1 MGRPPIPPRGSLLL
15 QVLKIA
21 ALAAAY
27 FVAGKFGLS
36 LALVNTSTT
45 AVWPPTGIALAAL
58 LLLGPRVWPGIAIG
72 AFLVNFSTTADLPS
86 SVGIAVGN
94 TLEAIIGARL
104 VNAFANGS
112 RAFDRPQDVLKFA
125 LLAALLG
132 TVVSATIGTI
142 SLALSGL
149 AASGNLGTIWFT
161 WWLGDASGAL
171 LVAPVLLTWS
181 RSDLREL
188 RSRLVE
194 RAALMVAV
202 LLTGFLVF
210 AGGEPLSISR
220 DPVEFLC
227 LPAFVWAAYRFG
239 PRETTAA
246 ALAVAIIA
254 VWGTLHGFGPFARSD
269 QNGSLLLLQAFMG
282 VTAVTSGMLAAAVL
296 DRQRAETTV
305 HTAEQRLRAL
315 AEESARVREE
325 FLSIATHE
333 LRTPLAGLR
342 GYIQVAQLAL
352 DRGQHDRVRGA
363 FGAALRQSDHLAALI
378 AQLLDASKAEAG
390 ALIVEPVTTDISDLV
405 RRSVEAERLISET
418 QRWVTDIAP
427 DLRAEVDPVRFAE
440 VVGNLLDNA
449 VKFTPAGGTVMVR
462 LTGDTAEVRL
472 QVADQ
477 GIGITPDRVDRIF
490 ERFYRAHDDRG
501 LGGLGL
507 GLYITRQIV
516 QRHGGEITVES
527 EPGRGSTF
535 VVRLPRSTPEI
546 TPPLTERARE
556 DPARAGRVLVVDDD
570 PDIRTLV
577 TEVLRDAGLTVASA
591 RDGNEALAEAARMRP
606 DVILLDKLMP
616 GMDGTAFASVYRA
629 AGKGAPIIAFCAARD
644 AEKWAA
650 AIGAVSYIGKPF
662 DVKELESLVLAQLPA
677 IA

>member
-1 MGRPPIPPRGSLLL
+1 MGRLPIPPRGPLLL
-15 QVLKIA
+15 EVLKIA
-21 ALAAAY
+21 ALATAY
-27 FVAGKFGLS
+27 FVSGKFGLS

-72 AFLVNFSTTADLPS
+72 AFVVNFTTTADVPS

-149 AASGNLGTIWFT
+149 AASGNFGPIWFT
-161 WWLGDASGAL
+161 WWLGDVSGAL
-171 LVAPVLLTWS
+171 LVAPVFLTWS
-181 RSDLREL
+181 RWDVREL

-194 RAALMVAV
+194 RAALMAAV
-202 LLTGFLVF
+202 VLTGFLVF
-210 AGGEPLSISR
+210 AGGEPLSLSR
-220 DPVEFLC
+220 DPVAFLC
-227 LPAFVWAAYRFG
+227 LPVFVWAAYRFG

-269 QNGSLLLLQAFMG
+269 QNASLLLLQAFMG
-282 VTAVTSGMLAAAVL
+282 VTVVTSGMLAAAVL
-296 DRQRAETTV
+296 DRQRAETAV
-305 HTAEQRLRAL
+305 HIAEQRLRAL

-342 GYIQVAQLAL
+342 GYLQLAQQAL
-352 DRGQHDRVRGA
+352 DRGQHDRVRSA

-378 AQLLDASKAEAG
+378 AQLLDASKAQAG

-405 RRSVEAERLISET
+405 GRSVEAERLTSET
-418 QRWVTDIAP
+418 HRWVTDIAP
-427 DLRAEVDPVRFAE
+427 DLRANVDPVRFAE

-449 VKFTPAGGTVMVR
+449 VKFTPAGGTIMVR
-462 LTGDTAEVRL
+462 LSGDTAEVRL
-472 QVADQ
+472 AVADQ

-516 QRHGGEITVES
+516 QRHGGEIAVES

-535 VVRLPRSTPEI
+535 VVRLPRSTAEI
-546 TPPLTERARE
+546 TPPPTERARE

-570 PDIRTLV
+570 PDIRALV

-591 RDGNEALAEAARMRP
+591 KDGNEALAEAARMRP

-616 GMDGTAFASVYRA
+616 GMDGTVFASVYRA

-644 AEKWAA
+644 AEQWAA